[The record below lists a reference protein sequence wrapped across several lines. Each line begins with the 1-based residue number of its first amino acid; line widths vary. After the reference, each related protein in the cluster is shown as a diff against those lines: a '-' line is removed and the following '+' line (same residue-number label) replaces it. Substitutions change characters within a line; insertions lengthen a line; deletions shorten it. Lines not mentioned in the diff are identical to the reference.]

1 MVSFPNWWWEIPPTA
16 TQKAISQAIYGGN
29 PRLARLL
36 NCSLH
41 RAAFVAVQQKGS
53 FKMFAR
59 GNIQR
64 QIAVFAVALL
74 MSTIAVGA
82 AVAPGTAAAAPFTAV
97 TYA

>member
-1 MVSFPNWWWEIPPTA
+1 LAQCPNSWWEIPPADPVETRLH
-16 TQKAISQAIYGGN
+16 GGFGAK
-29 PRLARLL
+29 PQLARLL
-36 NCSLH
+36 YLSLH
-41 RAAFVAVQQKGS
+41 RAAFVAARGKGS

>member
-1 MVSFPNWWWEIPPTA
+1 
-16 TQKAISQAIYGGN
+16 
-29 PRLARLL
+29 
-36 NCSLH
+36 
-41 RAAFVAVQQKGS
+41 
-53 FKMFAR
+53 MFAR

-82 AVAPGTAAAAPFTAV
+82 AVAPGAATAAPFTAV